1 MADNLPLCN
10 SARSCIALSQ
20 KPKTFKLSFLDDIF
34 GTLRCSLHALYFVC
48 AVTEL
53 IQAARQTEEKSAS
66 FKTTL
71 LNQLSVKIAQ
81 LNHNLEPRCHGFGLD
96 PQLAAYSLVC
106 LFIPQDK
113 TGINI
118 TCV

>member
-1 MADNLPLCN
+1 MTFL
-10 SARSCIALSQ
+10 ALSY
-20 KPKTFKLSFLDDIF
+20 FIF
-34 GTLRCSLHALYFVC
+34 CCS
-48 AVTEL
+48 VTKL
-53 IQAARQTEEKSAS
+53 IQAARQTEEKSAAL
-66 FKTTL
+66 KTTL

-96 PQLAAYSLVC
+96 PQLAAYSLFR

-118 TCV
+118 TCVWSLCSINLCKIVVCFSEMCL